1 MLNTQSA
8 KIHWITIFFFVC
20 QCIYNFYMWVVYNN
34 NKHHIKNENKMPKYI
49 IHSLNIHT
57 SMLCLLVPANQTWTI
72 IMSSHTQM
80 FIVIVSVIFFFNIY
94 SIWKLIQWMW
104 ICVWQKKHTHTC
116 ISLYIFFHIIIILL
130 SSSSSYMMIRAIQI
144 TKIEKNSWS
153 FFHRFHPYIHSF
165 IHCQLTIHWQ

>member
-8 KIHWITIFFFVC
+8 KIHWIKIFFFVC
-20 QCIYNFYMWVVYNN
+20 QCIYNFYMWVVYSN
-34 NKHHIKNENKMPKYI
+34 NKHHKKWEKNAKIHHTFIEYPYI
-49 IHSLNIHT
+49 NAL
-57 SMLCLLVPANQTWTI
+57 
-72 IMSSHTQM
+72 
-80 FIVIVSVIFFFNIY
+80 FVITGQPNMDHHHVFTYTNVHCHCVGHFFFNIY

-130 SSSSSYMMIRAIQI
+130 SSSSSYMMIRTIQI